1 MGDKLVPYTIIMS
14 SPLLDVV
21 WIFPSHL
28 FSSFKFELSLL
39 DQLLTAFTESIATL
53 NILPM

>member
-21 WIFPSHL
+21 WIFPSDL
-28 FSSFKFELSLL
+28 FSHFKFELSLF

-53 NILPM
+53 NILSI